1 MLTIS
6 QPDQANHRRPQ
17 TALDQRRNPA
27 QRTGC
32 RYRRCLPGEQ
42 NAFPRIHLLVVG
54 WSGRSDH
61 RPDGE
66 PCAPADPGDHFPG
79 AFVERAVRASA
90 LARTM
95 SGSRGPGAS
104 ASSHGRSLRALGRLM
119 RVRFITNL
127 PKATD
132 RARAWVG
139 RVVSLAGAYVLGLSV
154 VP

>member
-1 MLTIS
+1 
-6 QPDQANHRRPQ
+6 
-17 TALDQRRNPA
+17 
-27 QRTGC
+27 
-32 RYRRCLPGEQ
+32 
-42 NAFPRIHLLVVG
+42 
-54 WSGRSDH
+54 
-61 RPDGE
+61 
-66 PCAPADPGDHFPG
+66 
-79 AFVERAVRASA
+79 VERAVRASA

-95 SGSRGPGAS
+95 SESRGSGAS

-139 RVVSLAGAYVLGLSV
+139 RVVSLAGADVLGLSV